1 MGAAAVRLSPSPCP
15 TPVLGRVWSRHSSST
30 TRFRHSYIE
39 SSRHSNA
46 SPVIDP
52 SSVLPTRVSRHPRRT
67 ETPGN
72 SPSSPRA
79 AARLMPGLQPLRSR
93 HSADEAAGDPMSPS
107 SGATALCSGSGRC
120 ETGLK
125 GDTSEVNTALTHKRC
140 SLRCESD
147 AAPMTSGVRSS
158 PLRTRPQHT
167 SMPNKHPA
175 AADGSRHHRDG
186 AKLAGS

>member
-1 MGAAAVRLSPSPCP
+1 MPHPCSGACLVTPLFQHDALPPQLHRVKP
-15 TPVLGRVWSRHSSST
+15 TQQCFPGYRPEFGAT
-30 TRFRHSYIE
+30 
-39 SSRHSNA
+39 
-46 SPVIDP
+46 D
-52 SSVLPTRVSRHPRRT
+52 RVSRHPRRT

-79 AARLMPGLQPLRSR
+79 AARLMPRLQPLRSR

-120 ETGLK
+120 ETGPK

-147 AAPMTSGVRSS
+147 AAPMTSGARSS

-167 SMPNKHPA
+167 SMPKHPA
-175 AADGSRHHRDG
+175 AA
-186 AKLAGS
+186 